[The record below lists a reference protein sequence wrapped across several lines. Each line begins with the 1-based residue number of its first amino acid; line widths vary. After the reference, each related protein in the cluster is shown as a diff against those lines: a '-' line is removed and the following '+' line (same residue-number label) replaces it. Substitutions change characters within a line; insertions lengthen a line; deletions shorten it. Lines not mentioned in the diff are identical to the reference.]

1 MKKTIIIIVTIKKNI
16 RLYTF
21 IRSLIME
28 NEILDMDILRMPT
41 PEETIVA
48 KILDWVVSAKPDQ
61 NKVATIVFKK
71 DTPAEIFR
79 LYKKNFNLMPFPSH
93 FEYVVEK

>member
-1 MKKTIIIIVTIKKNI
+1 
-16 RLYTF
+16 
-21 IRSLIME
+21 ME

-79 LYKKNFNLMPFPSH
+79 LYKKNFNLIPFPAH

>member
-1 MKKTIIIIVTIKKNI
+1 
-16 RLYTF
+16 
-21 IRSLIME
+21 ME

-48 KILDWVVSAKPDQ
+48 KILDCVVSAKPDQ
-61 NKVATIVFKK
+61 NKVATIVCKK

-79 LYKKNFNLMPFPSH
+79 LYKKNFNLIPFPSH

>member
-1 MKKTIIIIVTIKKNI
+1 
-16 RLYTF
+16 
-21 IRSLIME
+21 
-28 NEILDMDILRMPT
+28 MDILRMPT

-48 KILDWVVSAKPDQ
+48 KILDCVVSAKPDQ

-79 LYKKNFNLMPFPSH
+79 LELLRN
-93 FEYVVEK
+93 